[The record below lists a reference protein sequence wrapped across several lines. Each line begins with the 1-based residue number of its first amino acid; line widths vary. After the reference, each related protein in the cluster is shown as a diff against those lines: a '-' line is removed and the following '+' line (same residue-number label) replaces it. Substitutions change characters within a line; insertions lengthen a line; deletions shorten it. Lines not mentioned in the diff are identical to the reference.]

1 MLQSTGL
8 AGLEPTTYGLGNRR
22 SPLAH
27 LGSGLDLPN
36 HLPKW
41 GSKRPTGSAQKRT
54 RKAKPDPFGQTR
66 GPARPNLIQG

>member
-1 MLQSTGL
+1 
-8 AGLEPTTYGLGNRR
+8 
-22 SPLAH
+22 LAH